1 MRCPYCRY
9 RDSRVV
15 DSRTGEHEIR
25 RRREC
30 AACGGRFTTYERV
43 EMSPVRVVK
52 KDGRR
57 EPFDREKVAA
67 GVRRACEK
75 RPVSAE
81 AIDDLVSE
89 VERRVRQSGQREV
102 ASAQIGEMV
111 MELLRDLDQIAY
123 VRFAS
128 VYRQFA
134 DVGALRRALDEL
146 EARAGS
152 RGDHPAHAAR

>member
-1 MRCPYCRY
+1 M
-9 RDSRVV
+9 V

-30 AACGGRFTTYERV
+30 EACGGRFTTYERV

-102 ASAQIGEMV
+102 ASAQIGEVV

-146 EARAGS
+146 EARAGN
-152 RGDHPAHAAR
+152 RGEHPAHAIP

>member
-1 MRCPYCRY
+1 MQCPYCRH

-30 AACGGRFTTYERV
+30 AACSGRFTTYERV

-81 AIDDLVSE
+81 AVDDLVSE

-102 ASAQIGEMV
+102 ASAQIGEVV

-134 DVGALRRALDEL
+134 DVEALRRALDEL
-146 EARAGS
+146 DARAGA
-152 RGDHPAHAAR
+152 RG

>member
-1 MRCPYCRY
+1 
-9 RDSRVV
+9 V

-30 AACGGRFTTYERV
+30 EACGGRFTTYERV
-43 EMSPVRVVK
+43 ELSPVRVVK

-75 RPVSAE
+75 RPISAE

-102 ASAQIGEMV
+102 ASAQIGEVV
-111 MELLRDLDQIAY
+111 MERLRDLDQIAY

-146 EARAGS
+146 EARAEN
-152 RGDHPAHAAR
+152 RGEHPAHAVP

>member
-1 MRCPYCRY
+1 MRCPYCRQ

-30 AACGGRFTTYERV
+30 TACGGRFTTYERV

-75 RPVSAE
+75 RPIPAE
-81 AIDDLVSE
+81 AVEDLVSE
-89 VERRVRQSGQREV
+89 VERRVRQCGQREV
-102 ASAQIGEMV
+102 ASAQIGEVV

-134 DVGALRRALDEL
+134 DVEALRHALDEL
-146 EARAGS
+146 EARATV
-152 RGDHPAHAAR
+152 RGERPTHAVR

>member
-1 MRCPYCRY
+1 
-9 RDSRVV
+9 V

-30 AACGGRFTTYERV
+30 EACGGRFTTYERV
-43 EMSPVRVVK
+43 ELSPVRVVK

-75 RPVSAE
+75 RPISAE

-102 ASAQIGEMV
+102 ASAQIGEVV
-111 MELLRDLDQIAY
+111 MERLRDLDQIAY

-146 EARAGS
+146 EARTEN
-152 RGDHPAHAAR
+152 RGEHPAHAVP

>member
-1 MRCPYCRY
+1 M
-9 RDSRVV
+9 
-15 DSRTGEHEIR
+15 DSRTSEHEIR

-81 AIDDLVSE
+81 AVDDLVNE
-89 VERRVRQSGQREV
+89 VERRVRHCGQREV
-102 ASAQIGEMV
+102 ASAQIGEVV

-146 EARAGS
+146 DTPAPGTAASGECRVGARPG
-152 RGDHPAHAAR
+152 

>member
-1 MRCPYCRY
+1 MA
-9 RDSRVV
+9 
-15 DSRTGEHEIR
+15 EHEIR

-30 AACGGRFTTYERV
+30 TACGGRFTTYERV

-81 AIDDLVSE
+81 AVDDLVSE

-102 ASAQIGEMV
+102 VSAQIGEVV

-134 DVGALRRALDEL
+134 DVGALRRVLDEL
-146 EARAGS
+146 DA
-152 RGDHPAHAAR
+152 PAATCAER